1 MIEKMP
7 VPVGGISESRIDAVG
22 TNLEGLADSI
32 ERVFQ
37 NFGSRALEARGDGGR
52 ESTNL
57 AGGPGNQHRG
67 ESGNNGGWLAKHL
80 E

>member
-1 MIEKMP
+1 MP
-7 VPVGGISESRIDAVG
+7 APVGGIAESQIDTVR

-37 NFGSRALEARGDGGR
+37 NFGSLTLEARGDGGR

-57 AGGPGNQHRG
+57 AGGPDNQHRG
-67 ESGNNGGWLAKHL
+67 ESGNNGGWPAKHL
-80 E
+80 P

>member
-1 MIEKMP
+1 MMP
-7 VPVGGISESRIDAVG
+7 APVGGIAESQIDTVR

-37 NFGSRALEARGDGGR
+37 NFGSLTLEARGDGGR

-67 ESGNNGGWLAKHL
+67 ESGDNGGWLAKHL